1 MLLFAGAW
9 LPLLLVCRLCRVAVP
24 ERAAVAGTFDHA
36 GDRLILGLRVRVLG
50 IAAFAAQPITS
61 FDTGL
66 YHFQSIGWLSKKFG
80 WPFVCPR
87 RVLYS

>member
-24 ERAAVAGTFDHA
+24 ERAAVAGTVDHA
-36 GDRLILGLRVRVLG
+36 GDRLILGLRVRALG